1 MRVAICIVAV
11 AALAMASL
19 GCGGARTKAD
29 LKRDITTQLQARIP
43 AMSDCYKQALERD
56 KEIQGQMVMT
66 FSIPKDAVQVGQV
79 DLSTQI
85 ADEALKQC
93 VHGKAQ
99 GMQLAQPFHR
109 PVQVTYPL
117 NFTPL

>member
-1 MRVAICIVAV
+1 MRVAICIIAV
-11 AALAMASL
+11 AALATASL

-29 LKRDITTQLQARIP
+29 LKRDITAQLQARLP
-43 AMSDCYKQALERD
+43 DMTTCYKAALERD
-56 KEIQGQMVMT
+56 KTIQGQMVLT
-66 FSIPKDAVQVGQV
+66 FSIPKDDVKVGQV
-79 DLSTQI
+79 NLDTQI
-85 ADEALKQC
+85 GDDALKQC

-99 GMQLAQPFHR
+99 GMQLNQPFHR